1 MFSLQYHLMMPTQG
15 CTKEDFYKV
24 VGSDRVKNRIAEFRR
39 LKAEGNDKE
48 ADAKKRSL
56 PIFIYQATFEE
67 TASKNGS
74 KACWRKQQAAH
85 LNGLVM
91 LDIDHLGQP
100 LPQPLPGEGSNMSLP
115 PRELFAKWQKEHPE
129 LFSSPSGKSEGGSIL
144 LVHITPSGKGLR
156 VVFKA
161 DTAIGDLSANQHHL
175 ASLLGVEP
183 DEACKDASRAS
194 FAPQQ
199 DDILFI
205 NDTIFDYQDEEF
217 EKQFGE
223 QYRKGQKTLSN
234 SPCLGGEQGLRT
246 DGLKP
251 LPSTGEDGRGLYRG
265 IPYSK
270 IIDEYWKR
278 TGGIPVEG
286 ERNVKLHKLAVNL
299 RSICDN
305 KRELLLQVMPRLG
318 LTEQELASVV
328 DHACKEPPKGFSRQM
343 RAVLKALGV
352 NMDEDRQGRDGGI
365 PYDDFAR
372 RLKPL
377 LGPPYDVACAGVDD
391 ANKLGAVFVAGAMYC
406 TLMTRCYYRHYDGRM
421 QRMNPQVYIIGEPAS
436 GKSFATRLDKQIMA
450 AMRAVDEPARQ
461 AEEAYKKEAKART
474 TSTKE
479 QKKAALE
486 RPEGMIRYLP
496 SRTSNHVFYRRQ
508 INAKEVVNGDLLP
521 LHLYTF
527 DSELDSS
534 LTAQSGGSWIGKH
547 DVELKAFHNEESGV
561 DYANGDSVNGVIPIF
576 WNQVI
581 TGTPISL
588 SKKVTLRNVN
598 DGLCTRIAIF
608 RMVSS
613 QFQMMPKGEQR
624 VNHEQ
629 DVRLK
634 EWGFQFEQMRGEL
647 SIGKLVDHVYTLCEQ
662 TAAEAALANDT
673 VLDYLRKRAVFYA
686 TWFTIPRIY
695 GRQWENYRKTG
706 KVTIN
711 KGDLQFATLIYDAV
725 LYFQD
730 YFFGQMLEDS
740 WENATKDFVP
750 RRRRNGTVE
759 LYEMLPDQFKA
770 EDMMRTGSFSTSKT
784 ASNLAARWVSDGQ
797 VRRVRQG
804 VYQKIVKR
812 ITV

>member
-1 MFSLQYHLMMPTQG
+1 
-15 CTKEDFYKV
+15 
-24 VGSDRVKNRIAEFRR
+24 
-39 LKAEGNDKE
+39 
-48 ADAKKRSL
+48 
-56 PIFIYQATFEE
+56 
-67 TASKNGS
+67 
-74 KACWRKQQAAH
+74 
-85 LNGLVM
+85 
-91 LDIDHLGQP
+91 
-100 LPQPLPGEGSNMSLP
+100 
-115 PRELFAKWQKEHPE
+115 
-129 LFSSPSGKSEGGSIL
+129 
-144 LVHITPSGKGLR
+144 
-156 VVFKA
+156 
-161 DTAIGDLSANQHHL
+161 
-175 ASLLGVEP
+175 
-183 DEACKDASRAS
+183 
-194 FAPQQ
+194 
-199 DDILFI
+199 
-205 NDTIFDYQDEEF
+205 
-217 EKQFGE
+217 
-223 QYRKGQKTLSN
+223 
-234 SPCLGGEQGLRT
+234 
-246 DGLKP
+246 
-251 LPSTGEDGRGLYRG
+251 
-265 IPYSK
+265 
-270 IIDEYWKR
+270 
-278 TGGIPVEG
+278 
-286 ERNVKLHKLAVNL
+286 
-299 RSICDN
+299 
-305 KRELLLQVMPRLG
+305 
-318 LTEQELASVV
+318 V
-328 DHACKEPPKGFSRQM
+328 DHACKEQPKGFSRKL
-343 RAVLKALGV
+343 RGVLKSLGV
-352 NMDEDRQGRDGGI
+352 DLDASGHGYADGI

-377 LGPPYDVACAGVDD
+377 LCPPYDVACAGVDD

-450 AMRAVDEPARQ
+450 AMKSADEPARQ

-634 EWGFQFEQMRGEL
+634 QWGFQFEQMRGEL

-662 TAAEAALANDT
+662 TAAEAALVNDT

-706 KVTIN
+706 KVTVN

-750 RRRRNGTVE
+750 RRRRDGTVE

-770 EDMMRTGSFSTSKT
+770 EDMMRAGSFSTNKA
-784 ASNLAARWVSDGQ
+784 ASNLAARWVSDGL

-804 VYQKIVKR
+804 VYQKIIKCIKV
-812 ITV
+812 

>member
-1 MFSLQYHLMMPTQG
+1 MMPTQG

-24 VGSDRVKNRIAEFRR
+24 VGSDRVKNRIAEFRK

-48 ADAKKRSL
+48 ADARKRAL
-56 PIFIYQATFEE
+56 PVFIYQATFGE
-67 TASKNGS
+67 TTSKNGS
-74 KACWRKQQAAH
+74 KAAWRKQEAAR

-91 LDIDHLGQP
+91 LDIDHIDH
-100 LPQPLPGEGSNMSLP
+100 PGTVFMHI
-115 PRELFAKWQKEHPE
+115 PRELFEDGARNQVM
-129 LFSSPSGKSEGGSIL
+129 
-144 LVHITPSGKGLR
+144 LVHVTPSGKGLR

-161 DTAIGDLSANQHHL
+161 DAETGDLSANQH
-175 ASLLGVEP
+175 AFAKLLGVEP

-199 DDILFI
+199 DEILYI
-205 NDTIFDYQDEEF
+205 NDNIFEYQNEEY
-217 EKQFGE
+217 EKLFGE
-223 QYRKGQKTLSN
+223 QYR
-234 SPCLGGEQGLRT
+234 
-246 DGLKP
+246 
-251 LPSTGEDGRGLYRG
+251 DGRCKTEDVRCQPSAINHQPSYKG

-270 IIDEYWKR
+270 IIDEYWQR
-278 TGGIPVEG
+278 TGGVPVDG
-286 ERNVKLHKLAVNL
+286 ERNVRLHKLAVNL
-299 RSICDN
+299 RAIMENDPQQI
-305 KRELLLQVMPRLG
+305 LAVIPRLG
-318 LTEQELASVV
+318 LSEDEVRRVV

-352 NMDEDRQGRDGGI
+352 NMDEDRQGRVDGI

-377 LGPPYDVACAGVDD
+377 LCPPYDVACAGVDD

-450 AMRAVDEPARQ
+450 AMKSADEPARQ
-461 AEEAYKKEAKART
+461 AEEAYKKETKART

-508 INAKEVVNGDLLP
+508 VNAKEVVNGDLLP

-634 EWGFQFEQMRGEL
+634 QWGFQFEQMRGEL

-695 GRQWENYRKTG
+695 GRQWESYRKTG
-706 KVTIN
+706 KVSVN

-750 RRRRNGTVE
+750 RRRRDGTVE

-770 EDMMRTGSFSTSKT
+770 EDMMRAGSFSTSKT
-784 ASNLAARWVSDGQ
+784 ASNLAARWVSDGL

>member
-1 MFSLQYHLMMPTQG
+1 MMPTQG

-24 VGSDRVKNRIAEFRR
+24 VGSDRVKNRIAEFRQ

-48 ADAKKRSL
+48 ADARKRSL
-56 PIFIYQATFEE
+56 PIFIYQATFGE
-67 TASKNGS
+67 TTSKNGS
-74 KACWRKQQAAH
+74 KAAWRKQEAAR

-91 LDIDHLGQP
+91 LDIDHIDH
-100 LPQPLPGEGSNMSLP
+100 PGTVFMHI
-115 PRELFAKWQKEHPE
+115 PRELFEDGAKNQVM
-129 LFSSPSGKSEGGSIL
+129 
-144 LVHITPSGKGLR
+144 LVHVTPSGKGLR

-161 DTAIGDLSANQHHL
+161 DAETGDLSANQH
-175 ASLLGVEP
+175 AFAKLLGVDP

-194 FAPQQ
+194 FAPQE
-199 DDILFI
+199 DEILYI
-205 NDTIFDYQDEEF
+205 NDAIFDYQDEEY
-217 EKQFGE
+217 EKLFGE
-223 QYRKGQKTLSN
+223 QYR
-234 SPCLGGEQGLRT
+234 
-246 DGLKP
+246 
-251 LPSTGEDGRGLYRG
+251 DGRCKTDDGRCKTEDVRCQPSAINHQPSYKG

-270 IIDEYWKR
+270 IIDEYWQR

-286 ERNVKLHKLAVNL
+286 ERNVRLHKLAVNL
-299 RSICDN
+299 RAIMENDPQQI
-305 KRELLLQVMPRLG
+305 LTVIPRLG
-318 LTEQELASVV
+318 LSEDEVRRIV
-328 DHACKEPPKGFSRQM
+328 DSACKEPPKGFSRKM
-343 RAVLKALGV
+343 RAVMKALGAD
-352 NMDEDRQGRDGGI
+352 MDADGRGRVDGI

-377 LGPPYDVACAGVDD
+377 LCPPYDVACAGVDD

-421 QRMNPQVYIIGEPAS
+421 QRMNPQVYIIGDPAS

-450 AMRAVDEPARQ
+450 AMKTADEPARQ
-461 AEEAYKKEAKART
+461 AEEAYKKETKART

-588 SKKVTLRNVN
+588 SKKVTLRNIN

-634 EWGFQFEQMRGEL
+634 QWGFQFEQMRGEL
-647 SIGKLVDHVYTLCEQ
+647 SIGKLVDHVYALCEQ
-662 TAAEAALANDT
+662 TAVEAALANDT

-706 KVTIN
+706 KVTVN

-750 RRRRNGTVE
+750 RRRRDGTVE

-770 EDMMRTGSFSTSKT
+770 EDMMRVGSFSTNKT
-784 ASNLAARWVSDGQ
+784 ASNLAARWVSDGL
-797 VRRVRQG
+797 VKRVRQG

>member
-91 LDIDHLGQP
+91 LDIDHIDH
-100 LPQPLPGEGSNMSLP
+100 PGTVFMHI
-115 PRELFAKWQKEHPE
+115 PRELFEDGAKNQVM
-129 LFSSPSGKSEGGSIL
+129 
-144 LVHITPSGKGLR
+144 LVHVTPSGKGLR

-161 DTAIGDLSANQHHL
+161 DAETGDLSANQH
-175 ASLLGVEP
+175 AFAKLLGVEP

-194 FAPQQ
+194 FAPQE
-199 DDILFI
+199 DEILYI
-205 NDTIFDYQDEEF
+205 NDNIFEYQNEEY
-217 EKQFGE
+217 EKLFGE

-352 NMDEDRQGRDGGI
+352 DMDADGRGRDDGI

-377 LGPPYDVACAGVDD
+377 LCPPYDVACAGVDD

-450 AMRAVDEPARQ
+450 AMKSADEPARQ

-534 LTAQSGGSWIGKH
+534 LTAQSGGAWIGKH

-588 SKKVTLRNVN
+588 SKKVTLRNIN

-634 EWGFQFEQMRGEL
+634 QWGFQFEQMRGEL
-647 SIGKLVDHVYTLCEQ
+647 SIGKLVDHVYALCEQ
-662 TAAEAALANDT
+662 TAVEAALANDT

-770 EDMMRTGSFSTSKT
+770 EDMMRAGSFSTSKT
-784 ASNLAARWVSDGQ
+784 ASNLAAIWQRDGL

>member
-1 MFSLQYHLMMPTQG
+1 M
-15 CTKEDFYKV
+15 E
-24 VGSDRVKNRIAEFRR
+24 
-39 LKAEGNDKE
+39 ND
-48 ADAKKRSL
+48 
-56 PIFIYQATFEE
+56 
-67 TASKNGS
+67 
-74 KACWRKQQAAH
+74 
-85 LNGLVM
+85 
-91 LDIDHLGQP
+91 
-100 LPQPLPGEGSNMSLP
+100 
-115 PRELFAKWQKEHPE
+115 
-129 LFSSPSGKSEGGSIL
+129 
-144 LVHITPSGKGLR
+144 
-156 VVFKA
+156 
-161 DTAIGDLSANQHHL
+161 
-175 ASLLGVEP
+175 
-183 DEACKDASRAS
+183 
-194 FAPQQ
+194 PQQ
-199 DDILFI
+199 ILTVI
-205 NDTIFDYQDEEF
+205 
-217 EKQFGE
+217 
-223 QYRKGQKTLSN
+223 
-234 SPCLGGEQGLRT
+234 
-246 DGLKP
+246 
-251 LPSTGEDGRGLYRG
+251 
-265 IPYSK
+265 
-270 IIDEYWKR
+270 
-278 TGGIPVEG
+278 
-286 ERNVKLHKLAVNL
+286 
-299 RSICDN
+299 
-305 KRELLLQVMPRLG
+305 PRLG
-318 LTEQELASVV
+318 LSEDEVRRIV
-328 DHACKEPPKGFSRQM
+328 DSACKEPPKGFSRQM
-343 RAVLKALGV
+343 RDVLKALGV
-352 NMDEDRQGRDGGI
+352 DMEADGRRRDDGI

-377 LGPPYDVACAGVDD
+377 LCPPYDVACAGVDD

-450 AMRAVDEPARQ
+450 AMKSADEPARQ

-634 EWGFQFEQMRGEL
+634 QWGFQFEQMRGEL

-706 KVTIN
+706 KVTVN

-750 RRRRNGTVE
+750 RRRRDGTVE

-770 EDMMRTGSFSTSKT
+770 EDMMRAGSFSTNKT
-784 ASNLAARWVSDGQ
+784 ASNLAARWVSDGL
-797 VRRVRQG
+797 VKRVRKG
-804 VYQKIVKR
+804 VYQKIAKSIAV
-812 ITV
+812 

>member
-1 MFSLQYHLMMPTQG
+1 MFSLQYNLMMPTQG

-24 VGSDRVKNRIAEFRR
+24 VGSDRVRNTIAEFRR

-56 PIFIYQATFEE
+56 PVFIYQATFEE
-67 TASKNGS
+67 TESKSGV

-91 LDIDHLGQP
+91 LDIDHIDH
-100 LPQPLPGEGSNMSLP
+100 PGTVFMHI
-115 PRELFAKWQKEHPE
+115 PRELFEDGARNQVM
-129 LFSSPSGKSEGGSIL
+129 
-144 LVHITPSGKGLR
+144 LVHVTPSGKGLR

-161 DTAIGDLSANQHHL
+161 DAETGDLSANQH
-175 ASLLGVEP
+175 AFANLLGVDP

-199 DDILFI
+199 DEILYI
-205 NDTIFDYQDEEF
+205 NENIFEYQNEEY
-217 EKQFGE
+217 EKLFGE
-223 QYRKGQKTLSN
+223 QYR
-234 SPCLGGEQGLRT
+234 
-246 DGLKP
+246 
-251 LPSTGEDGRGLYRG
+251 DGRCKTEDVRCQPLAINHQPSYKG

-270 IIDEYWKR
+270 IIDEYWQR
-278 TGGIPVEG
+278 TGGVPVDG
-286 ERNVKLHKLAVNL
+286 ERNVRLHKLAVNL
-299 RSICDN
+299 RAIMENDPQQI
-305 KRELLLQVMPRLG
+305 LAVIPRLG
-318 LTEQELASVV
+318 LSEDEVRRVV
-328 DHACKEPPKGFSRQM
+328 DHACKEPPKGFSRKM
-343 RAVLKALGV
+343 RAVLKALGTD
-352 NMDEDRQGRDGGI
+352 MDADGRGRDDGI

-377 LGPPYDVACAGVDD
+377 LCPPYDVACAGVDD

-450 AMRAVDEPARQ
+450 AMKSADEPARQ

-588 SKKVTLRNVN
+588 SKKVTMRNVN

-634 EWGFQFEQMRGEL
+634 QWGFQFEQMRGEL

-662 TAAEAALANDT
+662 TAVEAALANDT

-695 GRQWENYRKTG
+695 GRQWESYRKTG
-706 KVTIN
+706 KVTVN

-750 RRRRNGTVE
+750 RRRRDGTVE

-770 EDMMRTGSFSTSKT
+770 EDMMRAGSFSTSKT
-784 ASNLAARWVSDGQ
+784 ASNLAARWVSDGL
-797 VRRVRQG
+797 VRRLRQG
-804 VYQKIVKR
+804 VYQKIVKH

>member
-1 MFSLQYHLMMPTQG
+1 MMPTQI
-15 CTKEDFYKV
+15 CTKEDFYKIA
-24 VGSDRVKNRIAEFRR
+24 GSDRVKNRIAEFRK

-67 TASKNGS
+67 TESKSGA
-74 KACWRKQQAAH
+74 KAAWRKQQAAH

-91 LDIDHLGQP
+91 LDIDHIDH
-100 LPQPLPGEGSNMSLP
+100 PGTVFMHI
-115 PRELFAKWQKEHPE
+115 PRELFEDGARNQVM
-129 LFSSPSGKSEGGSIL
+129 
-144 LVHITPSGKGLR
+144 LVHVTPSGKGLR

-161 DTAIGDLSANQHHL
+161 DAETGDLSANQH
-175 ASLLGVEP
+175 AFAKLLGVEP

-199 DDILFI
+199 DEILYI
-205 NDTIFDYQDEEF
+205 NENIFEYQNEEY
-217 EKQFGE
+217 EKLFGE
-223 QYRKGQKTLSN
+223 QYR
-234 SPCLGGEQGLRT
+234 
-246 DGLKP
+246 
-251 LPSTGEDGRGLYRG
+251 DGRCKTEDVRCQPSAINHQPSYKG

-270 IIDEYWKR
+270 IIDEYWQR
-278 TGGIPVEG
+278 TGGVPVDG
-286 ERNVKLHKLAVNL
+286 ERNVKLHMLVANL
-299 RSICDN
+299 RSIIENDPQQIL
-305 KRELLLQVMPRLG
+305 EVIPRLG
-318 LTEQELASVV
+318 LSEEEVRRVV
-328 DHACKEPPKGFSRQM
+328 DHACKEQPKGFSRKL
-343 RAVLKALGV
+343 RGVLKALGV
-352 NMDEDRQGRDGGI
+352 DMEADGRGRDDGI

-377 LGPPYDVACAGVDD
+377 LCPPYDVACAGVDD

-450 AMRAVDEPARQ
+450 AMKSADEPARQ

-634 EWGFQFEQMRGEL
+634 QWGFQFEQMRGEL
-647 SIGKLVDHVYTLCEQ
+647 SIGKLVDHVYALCEQ

-695 GRQWENYRKTG
+695 GRQWESYRKTG
-706 KVTIN
+706 KVTVN

-750 RRRRNGTVE
+750 RRRRDGTVE

-770 EDMMRTGSFSTSKT
+770 EDMMRAGSFSTNKA
-784 ASNLAARWVSDGQ
+784 ASNLAARWVSDGL

-804 VYQKIVKR
+804 VYQKIIKH

>member
-1 MFSLQYHLMMPTQG
+1 MFSLQYNLMMPTQG

-24 VGSDRVKNRIAEFRR
+24 VGSDRVKNRIAEFRQ

-56 PIFIYQATFEE
+56 PIFIYQATFGE
-67 TASKNGS
+67 TTLKNGS
-74 KACWRKQQAAH
+74 KACWRKQHAAH

-91 LDIDHLGQP
+91 LDIDHIDH
-100 LPQPLPGEGSNMSLP
+100 PGTVFMHI
-115 PRELFAKWQKEHPE
+115 PRELFEDGAKNQVM
-129 LFSSPSGKSEGGSIL
+129 
-144 LVHITPSGKGLR
+144 LVHVTPSGKGLR

-161 DTAIGDLSANQHHL
+161 DAETGDLSANQH
-175 ASLLGVEP
+175 AFAKLLGVEP

-194 FAPQQ
+194 FAPQE
-199 DDILFI
+199 DEILYI
-205 NDTIFDYQDEEF
+205 NDNIFEYQNEEY
-217 EKQFGE
+217 EKLFGE
-223 QYRKGQKTLSN
+223 QYR
-234 SPCLGGEQGLRT
+234 
-246 DGLKP
+246 
-251 LPSTGEDGRGLYRG
+251 DGRCKTEDVRCQPSAINHQPSYKG

-270 IIDEYWKR
+270 IIDEYWQR
-278 TGGIPVEG
+278 TGGVPVDG
-286 ERNVKLHKLAVNL
+286 ERNVRLHKLAVNL
-299 RSICDN
+299 RAIMENDPQQI
-305 KRELLLQVMPRLG
+305 LAVIPRLG
-318 LTEQELASVV
+318 LSEDEVRRVV

-352 NMDEDRQGRDGGI
+352 NMDEDRQGRVDGI

-377 LGPPYDVACAGVDD
+377 LCPPYDVACAGVDD

-450 AMRAVDEPARQ
+450 AMKSADEPARQ
-461 AEEAYKKEAKART
+461 AEEAYKKETKART

-634 EWGFQFEQMRGEL
+634 QWGFQFEQMRGEL

-695 GRQWENYRKTG
+695 GRQWESYRKTG
-706 KVTIN
+706 KVSVN

-750 RRRRNGTVE
+750 RRRRDGTVE

-770 EDMMRTGSFSTSKT
+770 EDMMRAGSFSTSKT
-784 ASNLAARWVSDGQ
+784 ASNLAARWVSDGL

>member
-1 MFSLQYHLMMPTQG
+1 MFSLQYNLMMPTQG

-24 VGSDRVKNRIAEFRR
+24 VGSDRVKNRIAEFRQ

-48 ADAKKRSL
+48 ADAKKRAL
-56 PIFIYQATFEE
+56 PVFIYQATFEE
-67 TASKNGS
+67 TESKSGA
-74 KACWRKQQAAH
+74 KACWRKQQAAR

-91 LDIDHLGQP
+91 LDIDHIDH
-100 LPQPLPGEGSNMSLP
+100 PGTVFMHI
-115 PRELFAKWQKEHPE
+115 PRELFEDGARNQVM
-129 LFSSPSGKSEGGSIL
+129 
-144 LVHITPSGKGLR
+144 LVHVTPSGKGLR

-161 DTAIGDLSANQHHL
+161 DAETGDLSANQH
-175 ASLLGVEP
+175 AFAKLLGVEP

-194 FAPQQ
+194 FAPQE
-199 DDILFI
+199 DEILYI
-205 NDTIFDYQDEEF
+205 NDNIFEYQNEEY
-217 EKQFGE
+217 EKLFGE
-223 QYRKGQKTLSN
+223 QYR
-234 SPCLGGEQGLRT
+234 
-246 DGLKP
+246 
-251 LPSTGEDGRGLYRG
+251 DGRCKTEDVRCQPSAINHQPSYKG

-270 IIDEYWKR
+270 IIDEYWQR
-278 TGGIPVEG
+278 TGGVPVDG
-286 ERNVKLHKLAVNL
+286 ERNVRLHKLAVNL
-299 RSICDN
+299 RAIMENDPQQI
-305 KRELLLQVMPRLG
+305 LTVIPRLG
-318 LTEQELASVV
+318 LSEDEVRRIV
-328 DHACKEPPKGFSRQM
+328 DSACKEPPKGFSRKM
-343 RAVLKALGV
+343 RAVLKALGAD
-352 NMDEDRQGRDGGI
+352 MEADGRGRVDGI

-377 LGPPYDVACAGVDD
+377 LCPPYDVACAGVDD

-450 AMRAVDEPARQ
+450 AMKSADEPARQ

-508 INAKEVVNGDLLP
+508 INAMEVVNGDLLP

-634 EWGFQFEQMRGEL
+634 QWGFQFEQMRGEL

-706 KVTIN
+706 KVTVN

-750 RRRRNGTVE
+750 RRRRDGTVE

-770 EDMMRTGSFSTSKT
+770 EDMMRAGSFSTNKT
-784 ASNLAARWVSDGQ
+784 ASNLAARWVSDGL

-804 VYQKIVKR
+804 VYQKNVKC
-812 ITV
+812 IKV

>member
-1 MFSLQYHLMMPTQG
+1 MLPTQQ

-24 VGSDRVKNRIAEFRR
+24 VSSDRVKNKIAEFRK

-56 PIFIYQATFEE
+56 PIFIYQATFGE
-67 TASKNGS
+67 TTSKNGS
-74 KACWRKQQAAH
+74 KAAWRKQEAAR

-91 LDIDHLGQP
+91 LDIDHIDH
-100 LPQPLPGEGSNMSLP
+100 PGTVFMHI
-115 PRELFAKWQKEHPE
+115 PRELFEDGAKNQVM
-129 LFSSPSGKSEGGSIL
+129 
-144 LVHITPSGKGLR
+144 LVHVTPSGKGLR

-161 DTAIGDLSANQHHL
+161 DAETGDLSANQH
-175 ASLLGVEP
+175 AFAKLLGVEP

-194 FAPQQ
+194 FAPQE
-199 DDILFI
+199 DEILYI
-205 NDTIFDYQDEEF
+205 NDNIFEYQNEEY
-217 EKQFGE
+217 EKLFGE
-223 QYRKGQKTLSN
+223 QYR
-234 SPCLGGEQGLRT
+234 
-246 DGLKP
+246 
-251 LPSTGEDGRGLYRG
+251 DGRCKTEDVRCQPSAINHQPSYKG

-270 IIDEYWKR
+270 IIDEYWQR
-278 TGGIPVEG
+278 TGGVPVDG
-286 ERNVKLHKLAVNL
+286 ERNVRLHKLAVNL
-299 RSICDN
+299 RAIMENDPQQI
-305 KRELLLQVMPRLG
+305 LAVIPRLG
-318 LTEQELASVV
+318 LSEDEVRRVV

-352 NMDEDRQGRDGGI
+352 NMDEDRQGRVDGI

-377 LGPPYDVACAGVDD
+377 LCPPYDVACAGVDD

-450 AMRAVDEPARQ
+450 AMKSADEPARQ
-461 AEEAYKKEAKART
+461 AEEAYKKETKART

-634 EWGFQFEQMRGEL
+634 QWGFQFEQMRGEL

-695 GRQWENYRKTG
+695 GRQWESYRKTG
-706 KVTIN
+706 KVSVN

-750 RRRRNGTVE
+750 RRRRDGTVE

-770 EDMMRTGSFSTSKT
+770 EDMMRAGSFSTSKT
-784 ASNLAARWVSDGQ
+784 ASNLAARWVSDGL

>member
-1 MFSLQYHLMMPTQG
+1 MFSLQYNLMMPTQG

-24 VGSDRVKNRIAEFRR
+24 VGSDRVKNRIAEFRQ

-56 PIFIYQATFEE
+56 PVFIYQATFEE
-67 TASKNGS
+67 TESKSGA

-91 LDIDHLGQP
+91 LDIDHIDH
-100 LPQPLPGEGSNMSLP
+100 PGTVFMHI
-115 PRELFAKWQKEHPE
+115 PRELFEDGARNQVM
-129 LFSSPSGKSEGGSIL
+129 
-144 LVHITPSGKGLR
+144 LVHVTPSGKGLR

-161 DTAIGDLSANQHHL
+161 DAETGDLSANQH
-175 ASLLGVEP
+175 AFAEILGVEP

-199 DDILFI
+199 DEILYI
-205 NDTIFDYQDEEF
+205 NDNIFEYQNEEY
-217 EKQFGE
+217 EKLFGE
-223 QYRKGQKTLSN
+223 QYR
-234 SPCLGGEQGLRT
+234 
-246 DGLKP
+246 
-251 LPSTGEDGRGLYRG
+251 DGRCKTEDVRCQPSAINHQPSYKG

-270 IIDEYWKR
+270 IIDEYWQR
-278 TGGIPVEG
+278 TGGVPVDG
-286 ERNVKLHKLAVNL
+286 ERNVRLHKLAVNL
-299 RSICDN
+299 RAIMENDPQQI
-305 KRELLLQVMPRLG
+305 LTVIPRLG
-318 LTEQELASVV
+318 LSEDEVRRVV

-352 NMDEDRQGRDGGI
+352 NMDEDRQGRVDGI

-377 LGPPYDVACAGVDD
+377 LCPPYDVACAGVDD

-534 LTAQSGGSWIGKH
+534 LTAQSGGAWIGKH

-588 SKKVTLRNVN
+588 SKKVTLRNIN

-647 SIGKLVDHVYTLCEQ
+647 SIGKLVDHVYALCEQ
-662 TAAEAALANDT
+662 TAVEAALANDT

-770 EDMMRTGSFSTSKT
+770 EDMMRAGSFSTNKT
-784 ASNLAARWVSDGQ
+784 ASNLAARWVSDGL

>member
-1 MFSLQYHLMMPTQG
+1 MFSLQYNLMLPTQG
-15 CTKEDFYKV
+15 CTKEDFYKI
-24 VGSDRVKNRIAEFRR
+24 VGSDKVRNKIAEFRS
-39 LKAEGNDKE
+39 LKAEGNDEK
-48 ADAKKRSL
+48 ADAMKRSL

-67 TASKNGS
+67 TESKNGS
-74 KACWRKQQAAH
+74 KACWRKQHAAH

-91 LDIDHLGQP
+91 LDIDHIDNP
-100 LPQPLPGEGSNMSLP
+100 IH
-115 PRELFAKWQKEHPE
+115 LFGKMPKEWFEDGAKNQVM
-129 LFSSPSGKSEGGSIL
+129 

-161 DTAIGDLSANQHHL
+161 DATIGDLSANQHHL

-205 NDTIFDYQDEEF
+205 NDAIFDYQDEEF
-217 EKQFGE
+217 DKQFGE
-223 QYRKGQKTLSN
+223 QYRKGS
-234 SPCLGGEQGLRT
+234 SPKSGGSGLGYKGV
-246 DGLKP
+246 
-251 LPSTGEDGRGLYRG
+251 
-265 IPYSK
+265 PYSM
-270 IIDEYWKR
+270 IIDEYWQR

-286 ERNVKLHKLAVNL
+286 ERNVRLHKLVANL
-299 RSICDN
+299 RSIIENDPQSI
-305 KRELLLQVMPRLG
+305 LAVIPRLG
-318 LTEQELASVV
+318 LSEEEVRRIV
-328 DHACKEPPKGFSRQM
+328 EHACKEPLKGFSRQM
-343 RAVLKALGV
+343 RAVLKTLGV
-352 NMDEDRQGRDGGI
+352 DMEANGHGYDDWI

-377 LGPPYDVACAGVDD
+377 LCPPYDVACAGVDD
-391 ANKLGAVFVAGAMYC
+391 ANKLGAVFAAGAMYC

-450 AMRAVDEPARQ
+450 AMKSADEPARQ
-461 AEEAYKKEAKART
+461 AEDAYKKETKART

-508 INAKEVVNGDLLP
+508 VNAKEVVNGDLLP

-588 SKKVTLRNVN
+588 SKKVTLRNIN

-629 DVRLK
+629 DVKLK

-647 SIGKLVDHVYTLCEQ
+647 SIGKLVNHVYALCEQ
-662 TAAEAALANDT
+662 TAVEAALANDP

-686 TWFTIPRIY
+686 TWFTVPRIY
-695 GRQWENYRKTG
+695 GRQWENYRKTK

-725 LYFQD
+725 LCFQD

-750 RRRRNGTVE
+750 RRRRNGTVV
-759 LYEMLPDQFKA
+759 LYQMLPDQFKA
-770 EDMMRTGSFSTSKT
+770 EDMMRVGSFSTKKS
-784 ASNLAARWVSDGQ
+784 ASNIAALWQKDGL

-804 VYQKIVKR
+804 VYQKIVKSM
-812 ITV
+812 TV